1 MNRRVTGAAVVV
13 CVVASCATAGAAKVG
28 PPPSGQAAL
37 AVSVAVRHGA
47 VALVG
52 AGGSGVRVLAVGT
65 GAGQLVNPAWSPN
78 GKRLAYTIT
87 HPAAGL
93 RAADSVVYVR
103 TIPNGNARA
112 LTARR
117 PGRLDDDA
125 AFAPNGTA
133 VLFSRAT
140 AGPRGGSRLMIVSST
155 FGPPTA
161 LTSGRAGRQP
171 VQDSDPAW
179 APNGRVIAFTRQTAG
194 GTPSIWL
201 MDYRG
206 HGAHRII
213 GNGRSPTW
221 APDGKHIAFVSARD
235 RHGRCGRR
243 FCGELYIARAD
254 GSVQRRLTRTTLN
267 ESDPA
272 WSPDGSLIA
281 YTRGGGAAGQPPAG
295 VYTVDPTGACAF
307 RVTGTATVMQPAWRP
322 HLAPPGLPAQC

>member
-1 MNRRVTGAAVVV
+1 MNRRVTGAAATA
-13 CVVASCATAGAAKVG
+13 CAVALCATAGAAKVA
-28 PPPSGQAAL
+28 PPPKGQAAL

-47 VALVG
+47 VVLVG
-52 AGGSGVRVLAVGT
+52 AGGSGVRVLAVGS
-65 GAGQLVNPAWSPN
+65 GPGQLVNPAWSPN
-78 GKRLAYTIT
+78 GKRLAYTII
-87 HPAAGL
+87 HPAAG
-93 RAADSVVYVR
+93 RRPTDSVIFIR
-103 TIPNGNARA
+103 GLPNGNARA

-133 VLFSRAT
+133 VLFA
-140 AGPRGGSRLMIVSST
+140 RGAAVPCRGSQIMIVSSH

-179 APNGRVIAFTRQTAG
+179 SPSGRRIAFTRQIAG
-194 GTPSIWL
+194 GTPSIWV
-201 MDYRG
+201 MDFRG
-206 HGAHRII
+206 RGAHRII
-213 GNGRSPTW
+213 GNGRAPTW
-221 APDGKHIAFVSARD
+221 APDGQHVAFVSARD
-235 RHGRCGRR
+235 RHGHCGRR
-243 FCGELYIARAD
+243 FCGELYVARAN

-281 YTRGGGAAGQPPAG
+281 YTRGGGAGQPAAK
-295 VYTVDPTGACAF
+295 VYTVEPGADCPF

-322 HLAPPGLPAQC
+322 HLAPPEPLPSC